1 MEEQG
6 YALGKGVLPTSI
18 VTRLSGVSAARL
30 LRWRRLGLIR
40 ASVVNGRRGVPIVYS
55 WADYQ
60 RIRAVAAL
68 VRAGVSPSALL
79 DAVEQLDHDAP
90 KWCLRVLTDRERDT
104 AERVV
109 GIRALA
115 ALDRVWGSSPLGEFS
130 SFADAVNMD
139 PRIRSGWPVVRG
151 TRIPTPVL
159 SGMYDAG
166 DPIDELAVDFE
177 LSPSQIKRV
186 IDFEHRLWGH
196 PHEAHAPAAG

>member
-68 VRAGVSPSALL
+68 VRDGVSPSALL

-90 KWCLRVLTDRERDT
+90 KWCSRVLTDRERDT
-104 AERVV
+104 AERAV
-109 GIRALA
+109 GSQPVAG
-115 ALDRVWGSSPLGEFS
+115 LDRLWSSSPLGELGA
-130 SFADAVNMD
+130 FAGAVNMD
-139 PRIRSGWPVVRG
+139 PQIRSGWPVVSG

-186 IDFEHRLWGH
+186 IDFDHRLWGH